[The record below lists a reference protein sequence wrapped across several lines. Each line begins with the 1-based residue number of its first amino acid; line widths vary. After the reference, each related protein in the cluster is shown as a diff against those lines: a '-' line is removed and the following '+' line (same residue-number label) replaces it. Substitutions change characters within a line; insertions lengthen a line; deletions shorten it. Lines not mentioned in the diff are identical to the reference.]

1 MRVIWAPVAL
11 DRVSAIAA
19 IIAEDDP
26 AAARQWVSELFARAA
41 KLKDLPDRGRMVPE
55 VGRVTIREI
64 LFGRYRVVYRRDSN
78 RVVVLTV
85 RHQRQRWADL
95 E

>member
-41 KLKDLPDRGRMVPE
+41 ELKGLPDRGRMVPE